1 MKEKSY
7 LELDKPMVYI
17 FMVFILSSFTY
28 EMYYYNKLMALTV
41 AISFFIGLTIYK
53 RYLVTIIMIVFF
65 GIATI
70 NNYWFYSYTPK
81 EFVEIRIDKIDIY
94 YGRGKI
100 EGRNVNLMI
109 NDKNLKRGDRILA
122 SGEFICNLN
131 ISKGIIGDYTVENY
145 KVLKADFI
153 YKLYRQ
159 REYIYSRVKE
169 KLGSRKAGLITS
181 LAFGYTDELDSEDRS
196 EMNSLG
202 ISHIISVSGLHMA
215 LVYSVLRR
223 LVGYRL
229 SLMALL
235 FYVFFT
241 GAAPSSIRAY
251 IMILIMNLAPIV
263 KKNYNSLSALSL
275 AGIAIL
281 MNKPYSIF
289 NLGFIL
295 SFLATLGIILY
306 SKSINK
312 KLYKLP
318 KNIRD
323 TLALTLSAQIFTFPI
338 VALYFNE
345 FSLNFFLG
353 NILMV
358 PVLNILVII
367 GNMLVLVVKLTPI
380 FNYLLYLSHYIIK
393 IVDLL
398 IEYSESIRIETI
410 YFNYTISYFYISL
423 LITYYFYKK
432 GYKRFIYYPIVVL
445 LYIMI
450 LIYNPMPN
458 IRYYKE
464 GGLLIGYRG
473 ERIIIQIKDNMDK
486 DKLKAIAM
494 TDKIFTK
501 VDKVSVGRDISVNK
515 SGKNFILKIKDN
527 EYLLLVNYE
536 KRERECVIIDFIK
549 GDMQEV
555 WVLNGRIIARK

>member
-17 FMVFILSSFTY
+17 LMVFILSSFTY

-53 RYLVTIIMIVFF
+53 RYLVTIIMIAFF

-70 NNYWFYSYTPK
+70 NNHWFYSYNPK
-81 EFVEIRIDKIDIY
+81 EFVEIRIDKIDSY

-122 SGEFICNLN
+122 SGEFIRNLN

-145 KVLKADFI
+145 KVLKTDFI

-159 REYIYSRVKE
+159 REYIYTRVKE
-169 KLGSRKAGLITS
+169 KLGSRKAALITS

-229 SLMALL
+229 SLMVLL

-281 MNKPYSIF
+281 MHKPYSIF

-306 SKSINK
+306 GKSINK

-501 VDKVSVGRDISVNK
+501 VDKVSVGRDISINK